1 MRTQNFFFVPHSW
14 QDEKKHLSLFL
25 YRAQKLTIF
34 LFLYW
39 AKKLTIFLYF
49 FTELKNLPSFLFLS
63 VVNCYLQKNDLL
75 MVDVGTHLYTR
86 SISIID
92 WIQQFFPFFL
102 QDVESDDSDP
112 SGFGMFLKIEEEVKG
127 RDVSRHSY

>member
-1 MRTQNFFFVPHSW
+1 
-14 QDEKKHLSLFL
+14 
-25 YRAQKLTIF
+25 
-34 LFLYW
+34 
-39 AKKLTIFLYF
+39 
-49 FTELKNLPSFLFLS
+49 
-63 VVNCYLQKNDLL
+63 

-92 WIQQFFPFFL
+92 WIQFPFFFA

>member
-1 MRTQNFFFVPHSW
+1 M
-14 QDEKKHLSLFL
+14 KKN
-25 YRAQKLTIF
+25 
-34 LFLYW
+34 
-39 AKKLTIFLYF
+39 IFLYF